1 MMLRPGLRHSRLAL
15 RWEKWIRGTWPIIQ
29 RRSISRWQCCCAWER
44 RDWDQRGEGGVTG
57 RVWDWLHGFPGLSAM
72 AGEGG

>member
-29 RRSISRWQCCCAWER
+29 RRVRMTFEV